1 MSKTGH
7 SVKWCKTASSC
18 GNGIGNWS
26 PQAPFNRS
34 LFTPAACCK
43 NARPGLPAPQIFM
56 KSKFSW
62 ELFSVL
68 YIKNRFRKMLNTAS
82 YTNTSAAGL
91 SPQAT
96 SYQIVTS
103 FILETSFIS
112 IRASLWRQKPPD
124 FPTYR
129 LLQPTK
135 PREFNDYLPLPNKT
149 THNPAPTRWLCD
161 LVSKGMERPWG
172 PHIQPPSQH
181 LSSSPWPPAVI

>member
-1 MSKTGH
+1 MLDLGY
-7 SVKWCKTASSC
+7 
-18 GNGIGNWS
+18 
-26 PQAPFNRS
+26 Q
-34 LFTPAACCK
+34 L
-43 NARPGLPAPQIFM
+43 L
-56 KSKFSW
+56 KFLWNPNFLENYSQ
-62 ELFSVL
+62 F
-68 YIKNRFRKMLNTAS
+68 YISRTDSEKMLNTAT

-96 SYQIVTS
+96 SYQTVTS

-112 IRASLWRQKPPD
+112 IRASLWRKKPPD

-129 LLQPTK
+129 LLRPTK
-135 PREFNDYLPLPNKT
+135 PREYNDCLPLPNKT

-172 PHIQPPSQH
+172 PHIQSPSQH